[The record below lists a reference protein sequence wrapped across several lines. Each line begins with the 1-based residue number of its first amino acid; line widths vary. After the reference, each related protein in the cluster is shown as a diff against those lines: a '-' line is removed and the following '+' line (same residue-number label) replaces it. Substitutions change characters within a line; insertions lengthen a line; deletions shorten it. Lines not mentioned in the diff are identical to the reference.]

1 MTITRD
7 TFPENRLTMP
17 FGVPNALAVLVI
29 VHAAIVFAA
38 VSITGYAFRPGIAGI
53 LGETVV
59 YLFPWF
65 VLIMALRLVVTTA
78 LSPQDERPLKVV
90 LQRARAVVGDR
101 DRMLGGVL
109 RFALICLFIGAAGY
123 FKQMIT
129 AIQPFA
135 WDESFARLDRAIHM
149 GVDPWRILWPLIG
162 NPHATTFL
170 NAIYHAWFFCLY
182 FAVFAA
188 SLARVADAT
197 ARTFLISLV
206 LTFAVGGNLLAL
218 IFSSAGPVYFERLGL
233 GSDFAPLMQALER
246 FAETSPVWA
255 LDVQESLWQGFVAD
269 GAVSGISAMPSM
281 HVALA
286 LLMAFYASAS
296 SRLLGGI
303 MWAFAGLTMI
313 GSVHL
318 GWHYAVDGYLSVFI
332 AWGAWA
338 VARRIEAW

>member
-7 TFPENRLTMP
+7 TFPAPRITMP
-17 FGVPNALAVLVI
+17 FGVPTALALLVV
-29 VHAAIVFAA
+29 VHAAIVFVA

-65 VLIMALRLVVTTA
+65 VFIMAVRLVVTTA
-78 LSPQDERPLKVV
+78 RTSQTDRPLQVV
-90 LQRARAVVGDR
+90 RRQVIGVLTDR

-109 RFALICLFIGAAGY
+109 RFGLICLFIGGAGY

-135 WDESFARLDRAIHM
+135 WDMAFARLDRAIHL

-162 NPHATTFL
+162 NPWATTVL

-188 SLARVADAT
+188 SLARVGDAA
-197 ARTFLISLV
+197 ARTFLIALV

-233 GSDFAPLMQALER
+233 GADYVPLMDALQR
-246 FAETSPVWA
+246 FAEVSPVWA
-255 LDVQESLWQGFVAD
+255 LDVQESLWTGFVAD

-286 LLMAFYASAS
+286 LIMAFYASAT
-296 SRLLGGI
+296 SRVLGWI
-303 MWAFAGLTMI
+303 MWVFAGLTMI

-318 GWHYAVDGYLSVFI
+318 GWHYAVDGYLSFFI